1 MNKLFKSFALIS
13 IVLLLPLSSMAED
26 RIRFNFKF
34 GGASGDPSLG
44 AKTLKAKSYAGG
56 SPDLSAAGVADGT
69 LVSSASAEDEKDT
82 QTVGG
87 ITIHYVME
95 MGLVI
100 GLHQHTNTF
109 KTIATQKSAW
119 GTTSTLDAVD
129 AVAAGTKAAVLA
141 GLGNVSDS
149 GTKLG
154 DRESSGYVRFLDIG
168 YLYDMDGFTLAGGVG
183 LPLLGSSSE
192 TKVVYTTAGQA
203 LNGSVASETIE
214 PDKGKGSALTYFL
227 DFGYT
232 FGSFEA
238 TLGYRNVSTKTI
250 ATVSKTKGLGKI
262 LDDDEFSSEGSHTIY
277 SLGFGY
283 LF

>member
-1 MNKLFKSFALIS
+1 
-13 IVLLLPLSSMAED
+13 
-26 RIRFNFKF
+26 
-34 GGASGDPSLG
+34 
-44 AKTLKAKSYAGG
+44 
-56 SPDLSAAGVADGT
+56 
-69 LVSSASAEDEKDT
+69 
-82 QTVGG
+82 
-87 ITIHYVME
+87 
-95 MGLVI
+95 
-100 GLHQHTNTF
+100 
-109 KTIATQKSAW
+109 
-119 GTTSTLDAVD
+119 
-129 AVAAGTKAAVLA
+129 
-141 GLGNVSDS
+141 
-149 GTKLG
+149 
-154 DRESSGYVRFLDIG
+154 
-168 YLYDMDGFTLAGGVG
+168 MDGFTLAGGVG

-262 LDDDEFSSEGSHTIY
+262 LDDDEFSSEGKHTIY